1 VRPFGPDART
11 LPPVFGALA
20 GCRDGWAAES
30 LRGGYCRAVDTLP
43 TPISVGIRFTHATI
57 QVLAEANGIDLLHI
71 KGPAVDDRLLAVLP
85 TDDPPSGA
93 PGTVARYSVDA
104 DVLVRPAH
112 VDRLFE
118 VMHGHGWTTA
128 YHFADG
134 SAFEH
139 AATLTHPVL
148 PQADVHRRFPGIGV
162 DAATAFERL
171 WAERHTALIAGT
183 PCPVPSLTAQRLVL
197 IVHAARGGALYHSDI
212 QRSWAVATEEERA
225 ALQHLADELG
235 AEVALAAGTGRLE
248 EYRGAPGYELWRA
261 LSTREQSPVR
271 IWVARVRSEP
281 TLAGALRTA
290 IRLILPNPRRM
301 HTTLGRRPTAREMA
315 RAYGQRARW
324 GLGEVAELVR
334 STSPG
339 PRGRR

>member
-1 VRPFGPDART
+1 M
-11 LPPVFGALA
+11 
-20 GCRDGWAAES
+20 
-30 LRGGYCRAVDTLP
+30 
-43 TPISVGIRFTHATI
+43 PISVGIRFTHAAL
-57 QVLAEANGIDLLHI
+57 QVLAEGNGIDLLHI

-85 TDDPPSGA
+85 TGDPRSEA
-93 PGTVARYSVDA
+93 PETVARYSVDA

-118 VMHGHGWTTA
+118 VMHRHGWTTA

-148 PQADVHRRFPGIGV
+148 SPADVHRRFPGIGI
-162 DAATAFERL
+162 DAPTAFERL
-171 WAERHTALIAGT
+171 WAERHTVLIAGT
-183 PCPVPSLTAQRLVL
+183 PCPVPSLRAQRLVL
-197 IVHAARGGALYHSDI
+197 IVHAARGGALHHSDI
-212 QRSWAVATEEERA
+212 QRSWHFATEEERA
-225 ALQHLADELG
+225 AVQQLADELG

-248 EYRGAPGYELWRA
+248 EYHGTRGYELWRA
-261 LSTREQSPVR
+261 LSTSEQSHVR

-281 TLAGALRTA
+281 TVAGALRTA

-301 HTTLGRRPTAREMA
+301 HTTLGRRPTARELA

-339 PRGRR
+339 SRGRR